1 MNNPTWEGLLLRSER
16 IRQNRGQKE
25 ICIGLC
31 VPSYL
36 CKIEKGQA
44 VATKELLTELFK
56 RLGICYETDELF
68 IKNMHLMIK
77 EYFRKYL
84 YGLDTSQIVHSLVT
98 EEVRLLYSSLR
109 IDYLLIK
116 GLAGDN
122 TVIPLLKEI
131 AFGFSKEQE
140 AFYYLLVGM
149 YTEEREKKL
158 SFYGKASEIM
168 HYSYFMLMQGY
179 AYLENSNYTGI
190 HSLEG
195 HLIPTA
201 LEEGNIYTM
210 AEYYLLKGTAYGSL
224 DMDEMMLI
232 YYKRA
237 IRMCENTGWAHIKD
251 NAYYNIGAVY
261 LCQNRFAEAKEYLNK
276 VENETFLLLHKK
288 ALLAIRSGDFLNG
301 KEYLKQM
308 KCHLLDEEEGK
319 LKHLIYQE
327 AVMELEE
334 DFVLNPEYEL
344 LLDKL
349 IVELKKHMHFGFLYS
364 FKDVIIST
372 YIAHR
377 KYKKALEFQNEISA
391 NVMNR

>member
-1 MNNPTWEGLLLRSER
+1 M
-16 IRQNRGQKE
+16 
-25 ICIGLC
+25 
-31 VPSYL
+31 
-36 CKIEKGQA
+36 
-44 VATKELLTELFK
+44 
-56 RLGICYETDELF
+56 
-68 IKNMHLMIK
+68 
-77 EYFRKYL
+77 
-84 YGLDTSQIVHSLVT
+84 
-98 EEVRLLYSSLR
+98 
-109 IDYLLIK
+109 IK

-308 KCHLLDEEEGK
+308 KCHLLDEEEGT

-334 DFVLNPEYEL
+334 DFMLNPEYEL